1 VAKLDGVSKTYY
13 ADEVRDFVQAGIR
26 RLRETNGGRDVKPE
40 RGFRIDN
47 TRVVERKVASG
58 HKVLYVNRGS
68 VQA

>member
-1 VAKLDGVSKTYY
+1 MAKLDGVSKTYY

-26 RLRETNGGRDVKPE
+26 RLKLTDGGRNPE
-40 RGFRIDN
+40 PQRGFRIDN

-58 HKVLYVNRGS
+58 HKVQYVNRGS